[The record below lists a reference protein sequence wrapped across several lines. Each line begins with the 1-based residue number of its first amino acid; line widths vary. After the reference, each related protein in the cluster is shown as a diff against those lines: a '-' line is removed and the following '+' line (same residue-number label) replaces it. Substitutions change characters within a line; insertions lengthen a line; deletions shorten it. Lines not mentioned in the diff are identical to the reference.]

1 MRHSL
6 EQISTEEIVKDIALS
21 RLDEMFSGYGDRDKI
36 AKILEYVESSK
47 DSREMVLKILD
58 SLRTISGERTA
69 STYRI
74 CNRVLDSVCLCM
86 LGRLNAELKK
96 SVVQ

>member
-1 MRHSL
+1 M
-6 EQISTEEIVKDIALS
+6 EQISTEEIVKDIMLS
-21 RLDEMFSGYGDRDKI
+21 RLDAMFSGYGNRDKI

-47 DSREMVLKILD
+47 NSREMVLKILD
-58 SLRTISGERTA
+58 GLLTMPGERSV

-74 CNRVLDSVCLCM
+74 CNQVLDAVCLCM

>member
-1 MRHSL
+1 M
-6 EQISTEEIVKDIALS
+6 EQISTEEIVKDIMLS

-58 SLRTISGERTA
+58 SLRTMSGERTA
-69 STYRI
+69 STYHI
-74 CNRVLDSVCLCM
+74 CNQVLDTLCLCM
-86 LGRLNAELKK
+86 LCRLNAELKK

>member
-1 MRHSL
+1 M

-47 DSREMVLKILD
+47 DSRETVLKILD
-58 SLRTISGERTA
+58 SLRTMSSERTA

-74 CNRVLDSVCLCM
+74 CNQVLDEVCLCM